1 MSCTSKQQAVPQTP
15 TGPMTPSGGVS
26 PSNGQ
31 RLSPLPS
38 HKGIKKLTSFRN
50 RSPTGQSPVNKT
62 RKPSNQTLEPLPS
75 PKSKTWKG
83 RMAKQFRRMHGQ
95 AGGAPSSPTAQMPPE
110 GATFKVPLELCPPS
124 SFSECVPLI
133 VEMCTSIVEARGLEV
148 VGIYRVPGNTAAI
161 AQLTDS
167 VNRGFENINLQ
178 VVFRSIMSR
187 GAYLAKIPFVIY
199 FPPHA
204 GFKMERRQRNIVV
217 AEVVLPSTSRFP
229 AHGRAV
235 SHVHRCR

>member
-15 TGPMTPSGGVS
+15 GPTSAPSSAVS
-26 PSNGQ
+26 PNSSQ

-62 RKPSNQTLEPLPS
+62 RKPSQTGQIEPLPS

-83 RMAKQFRRMHGQ
+83 RMAKQFRKMH
-95 AGGAPSSPTAQMPPE
+95 GAPSSPTAQLPPE

-124 SFSECVPLI
+124 SFSEYVPLI

-161 AQLTDS
+161 SQLTDS
-167 VNRGFENINLQ
+167 VNRGFENINFQ
-178 VVFRSIMSR
+178 VFF
-187 GAYLAKIPFVIY
+187 L
-199 FPPHA
+199 
-204 GFKMERRQRNIVV
+204 
-217 AEVVLPSTSRFP
+217 STPLSL
-229 AHGRAV
+229 
-235 SHVHRCR
+235 

>member
-15 TGPMTPSGGVS
+15 TTPSGGVS

-62 RKPSNQTLEPLPS
+62 RKPSNQMLEPLPS

-83 RMAKQFRRMHGQ
+83 RMAKQFRKMHGQ
-95 AGGAPSSPTAQMPPE
+95 TGGAPSSPTAQMPPE
-110 GATFKVPLELCPPS
+110 GATFKVPLELCPQS

-167 VNRGFENINLQ
+167 VNKGFENINFQ
-178 VVFRSIMSR
+178 VVFHPLMSKYLFR
-187 GAYLAKIPFVIY
+187 EDSVCNLFLSACRIQDGAT
-199 FPPHA
+199 
-204 GFKMERRQRNIVV
+204 
-217 AEVVLPSTSRFP
+217 ST
-229 AHGRAV
+229 
-235 SHVHRCR
+235 

>member
-1 MSCTSKQQAVPQTP
+1 MSCTLKQQAVPQTP
-15 TGPMTPSGGVS
+15 TSSPSNAVS

-62 RKPSNQTLEPLPS
+62 RKPSQTNQIEPLPS

-83 RMAKQFRRMHGQ
+83 RMAKQFRKMHGQ
-95 AGGAPSSPTAQMPPE
+95 TGAPSSPMAQLPPE

-124 SFSECVPLI
+124 TFSECVPLI

-161 AQLTDS
+161 SQLTDS

-178 VVFRSIMSR
+178 VLHLFIRYIQCLHFETCITFDLCHFRTSDGAMS
-187 GAYLAKIPFVIY
+187 
-199 FPPHA
+199 
-204 GFKMERRQRNIVV
+204 M
-217 AEVVLPSTSRFP
+217 
-229 AHGRAV
+229 
-235 SHVHRCR
+235 

>member
-1 MSCTSKQQAVPQTP
+1 MRKQYKKLILVFAVLMILNYSTSLPFLMKICLSQDAISCTSKQQAVPQTP
-15 TGPMTPSGGVS
+15 TGPLTPNSGV
-26 PSNGQ
+26 PTSNVQ

-62 RKPSNQTLEPLPS
+62 RKPSNQMVEPLPS

-83 RMAKQFRRMHGQ
+83 RMAKQFRRMQ
-95 AGGAPSSPTAQMPPE
+95 AGGAPSSPTAQLPPE
-110 GATFKVPLELCPPS
+110 GATFMVPLELCPPS
-124 SFSECVPLI
+124 SFSEYVPLI

-167 VNRGFENINLQ
+167 VNKGFENINLQ
-178 VVFRSIMSR
+178 VSYPIMPSR
-187 GAYLAKIPFVIY
+187 ECEY
-199 FPPHA
+199 FSESYFFP
-204 GFKMERRQRNIVV
+204 GSKVER
-217 AEVVLPSTSRFP
+217 
-229 AHGRAV
+229 
-235 SHVHRCR
+235 C